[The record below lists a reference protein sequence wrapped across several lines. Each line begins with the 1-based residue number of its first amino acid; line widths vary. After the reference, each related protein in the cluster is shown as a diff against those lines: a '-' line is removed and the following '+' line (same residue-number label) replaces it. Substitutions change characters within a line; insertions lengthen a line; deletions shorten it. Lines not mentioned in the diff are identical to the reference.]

1 MTPKNDI
8 IYDVVG
14 IGNAIVD
21 VLAKVGD
28 GFLTERRLDKG
39 AMTLLQAAEAGTIYA
54 DPDSRAGSFRRF
66 RRQHGCGHCLAGRHA
81 GIHRQSS

>member
-39 AMTLLQAAEAGTIYA
+39 AMTLLQAAEAGPFT
-54 DPDSRAGSFRRF
+54 PT
-66 RRQHGCGHCLAGRHA
+66 
-81 GIHRQSS
+81 